1 MLKAATRLRGTHFS
15 IREQFPREIEEK
27 RKQLYPI
34 LKDARNKGQQARLVR
49 DKLLI
54 NNRLYVPQ
62 PYERDRP
69 LPPPHAN
76 ATYHSSSTE
85 TAVPHLSPKPYTPWM
100 YQTQPNPYFPSGS
113 VDMRHIQVSP
123 QCGSDIPGMNTYR
136 SIINDMHMSHL
147 QSRVP
152 TSKQPRPP
160 NPTVSRQPRPP
171 LELNTGRM
179 VTNSHYLSGPG
190 QQLYKPYMP
199 RTQQSHMV
207 VNPSDTRQQQVRMMP
222 TPVSPH

>member
-1 MLKAATRLRGTHFS
+1 MLAIGCS
-15 IREQFPREIEEK
+15 
-27 RKQLYPI
+27 Y
-34 LKDARNKGQQARLVR
+34 KGQQARLVR

-69 LPPPHAN
+69 LSPPHAN

-85 TAVPHLSPKPYTPWM
+85 TAAPHLSPKPYTPWT

-136 SIINDMHMSHL
+136 PTTNDMHMSHPL
-147 QSRVP
+147 SRVP
-152 TSKQPRPP
+152 TPRQSRPP
-160 NPTVSRQPRPP
+160 PQS
-171 LELNTGRM
+171 NTGEM
-179 VTNSHYLSGPG
+179 VTNSHHLSGPG
-190 QQLYKPYMP
+190 QQPYTSCLP
-199 RTQQSHMV
+199 RTQQPHMV
-207 VNPSDTRQQQVRMMP
+207 ANPSDTRQQQVRMMP